1 MNKKLFRLT
10 AVLLAACVVLSLVHV
25 CLCREEYCPIC
36 ALIRVLLLIAALPC
50 VRVVGNAAASP
61 AACDSFACSSISLF
75 KLKTLLLC

>member
-25 CLCREEYCPIC
+25 CLCREEDCPIC
-36 ALIRVLLLIAALPC
+36 ASIRVLLLIAALPC
-50 VRVVGNAAASP
+50 VRIVGDAAASS
-61 AACDSFACSSISLF
+61 AACDSFAFSSVSLF